1 MKRKAKM
8 KFKKTWGGKK
18 GQSFIEVFS
27 KSTTKIKQGRARGS
41 TERDTYYVNE
51 FSSKKEA

>member
-18 GQSFIEVFS
+18 GQSFTEVFA
-27 KSTTKIKQGRARGS
+27 KSASKIKQGRARGS
-41 TERDTYYVNE
+41 TERDTHYVNE
-51 FSSKKEA
+51 PFKKEA